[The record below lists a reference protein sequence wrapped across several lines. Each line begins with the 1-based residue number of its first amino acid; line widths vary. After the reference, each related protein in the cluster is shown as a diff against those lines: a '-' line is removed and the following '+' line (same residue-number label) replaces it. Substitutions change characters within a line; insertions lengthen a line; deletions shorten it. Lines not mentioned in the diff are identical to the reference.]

1 MMNSRVSYN
10 ASLSSRFFFAI
21 VDALSLPTEGRKE
34 GRFGGNKEGGK
45 YIESFRET
53 LDDGFR
59 VVIDLAVHLVVSLW
73 S

>member
-34 GRFGGNKEGGK
+34 GSEEIKRE
-45 YIESFRET
+45 EST
-53 LDDGFR
+53 LK
-59 VVIDLAVHLVVSLW
+59 VVEKLW
-73 S
+73 TMDFVL